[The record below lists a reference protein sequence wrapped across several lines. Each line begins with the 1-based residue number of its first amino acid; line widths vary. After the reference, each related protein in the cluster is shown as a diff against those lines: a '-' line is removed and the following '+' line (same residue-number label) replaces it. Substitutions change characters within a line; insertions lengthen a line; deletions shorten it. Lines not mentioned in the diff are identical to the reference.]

1 MLESHGASRI
11 LASFHD
17 ISANWVF
24 AGLYFSD
31 KYLKEQPDNVRK
43 VMNGLAKAFLF
54 IKTNEKEARAFLP
67 KYTKVEEEL
76 CMISALREYQAVEPP
91 ERLKEQTDLMSK
103 YGYIKSEISIES
115 MIDYQFLPDELK
127 TQGQKSSEQS
137 GGMSR

>member
-24 AGLYFSD
+24 AGLYFPD
-31 KYLKEQPDNVRK
+31 KYLKEQPDNVRR
-43 VMNGLAKAFLF
+43 VMKGLAKAFEF

-67 KYTKVEEEL
+67 TDTKVEEEL
-76 CMISALREYQAVEPP
+76 CMISALREYQAIEPP

-103 YGYIKSEISIES
+103 YGYIKSNVAIES

-127 TQGQKSSEQS
+127 MQGQKSSEQS
-137 GGMSR
+137 GGISR

>member
-17 ISANWVF
+17 ISAYWVF

-31 KYLKEQPDNVRK
+31 KYLQEQPDNVRK
-43 VMNGLAKAFLF
+43 VMKGLAKAFEF

-91 ERLKEQTDLMSK
+91 ERLKEQTDLMRK
-103 YGYIKSEISIES
+103 YGYIKSEIAIES
-115 MIDYQFLPDELK
+115 MIDYQFLPDDMK
-127 TQGQKSSEQS
+127 MQGQKSSDHK
-137 GGMSR
+137 GGLSQ

>member
-17 ISANWVF
+17 ISAHWIF

-31 KYLKEQPDNVRK
+31 KYLTEHPDHVRK
-43 VMNGLAKAFLF
+43 IMAGLVKSFEF
-54 IKTNEKEARAFLP
+54 IKTHEKESRSFLT

-91 ERLKEQTDLMSK
+91 ERIREQIDLMAK
-103 YGYIKSEISIES
+103 YGYIKTDISIDT
-115 MIDYQFLPDELK
+115 MIDYRFLPEELK
-127 TQGQKSSEQS
+127 KQGQNAS
-137 GGMSR
+137 GKQ